1 MIVLRAVVMCFV
13 FFFKQKTAYEM
24 RISDWSSD
32 VALPICALA
41 ARLAAQGGAALV
53 VDYGYDGPA
62 LGDTLQAVRGHGYV
76 NPFEAPGE
84 HDLTA
89 HVDFG
94 TLGRSGERRVGKEV
108 VRTCRSRC
116 AA

>member
-1 MIVLRAVVMCFV
+1 
-13 FFFKQKTAYEM
+13 M
-24 RISDWSSD
+24 R
-32 VALPICALA
+32 ALA

-94 TLGRSGERRVGKEV
+94 TLGAAARIVGAAVHGPRSEEHTSELQSLMRISYAVFCSKKKNIQNPCNIHS
-108 VRTCRSRC
+108 TDTQ
-116 AA
+116 